1 MQALTSRESEVA
13 RLVASGRSNKAI
25 GEHLSIFGADGE
37 EPHSG
42 DLSEACHKQPSRT
55 RYLYPP
61 AEAAAENRLVQ
72 KRSNVAPVVFRLSFD
87 PAATS
92 FYVQVDSLRDVE
104 VELLTSQSVVRLL
117 LEFRRLK
124 RNGSAEIEGEKNPSA
139 EPALQY

>member
-1 MQALTSRESEVA
+1 
-13 RLVASGRSNKAI
+13 
-25 GEHLSIFGADGE
+25 
-37 EPHSG
+37 
-42 DLSEACHKQPSRT
+42 
-55 RYLYPP
+55 
-61 AEAAAENRLVQ
+61 
-72 KRSNVAPVVFRLSFD
+72 VAPVVFRLSFD